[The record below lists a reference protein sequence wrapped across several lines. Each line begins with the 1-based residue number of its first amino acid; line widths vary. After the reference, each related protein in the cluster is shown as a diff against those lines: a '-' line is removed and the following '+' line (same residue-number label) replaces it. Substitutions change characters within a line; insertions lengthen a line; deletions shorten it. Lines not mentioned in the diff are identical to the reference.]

1 MASATAYL
9 ASSRVPDSVTAT
21 PKASAFLACEHAV
34 KLPVLAKLSAS
45 ACRVPLRAR
54 WAKAKVS
61 ALSRFWWESAWREGL
76 ASFWESHGSA
86 SA

>member
-34 KLPVLAKLSAS
+34 KLLAKLSAS
-45 ACRVPLRAR
+45 ACRVSLRAR

-76 ASFWESHGSA
+76 ASFWESHASA